1 MIKSFVLFG
10 LAFLSSSCEA
20 GQLGEP
26 TFLGGRNSLEKVP
39 LTAFLNGAVADYQ
52 VGDIWGK
59 TEMARLDQLP
69 PYADKIAQ
77 VTARVG
83 GGTGWFVGFFGG
95 KGIMASNHHVCDGG
109 RGCQKGS
116 KVFFPLKNISL
127 TVEDYYGSW
136 TDTDIALFSVTVP
149 STQVEFFKDNARPF
163 RFERDLTLDLPL
175 MTFGFGVAGNSKRS
189 LMGGFD
195 EDCRVLSEETRFIAD
210 PDEFNPG
217 PYKVYSF
224 ANGCDVSHGDSG
236 SAMVDRTNGDVVGI
250 IWTGRIP
257 KNKNAQSSDYIRQ
270 AQDSKSEFVWK
281 EMSYGAPA
289 TEIKK
294 VFQKVLSTTKN
305 QGLKVVLADML
316 D

>member
-1 MIKSFVLFG
+1 MFKSILII
-10 LAFLSSSCEA
+10 AFAILPQISMA
-20 GQLGEP
+20 RNFEP
-26 TFLGGRNSLEKVP
+26 TFLGGKKPE
-39 LTAFLNGAVADYQ
+39 TALKGAVSDYQ

-59 TEMARLDQLP
+59 HPISQLDQLP

-83 GGTGWFVGFFGG
+83 GGTGWFLGFFGG
-95 KGIMASNHHVCDGG
+95 KAIMASNHHVCDGG
-109 RGCQKGS
+109 RGCQRGS

-127 TVEDYYGSW
+127 TVDAYYGSW

-149 STQVEFFKDNARPF
+149 SKYIDFFRENASPLQFQR
-163 RFERDLTLDLPL
+163 ELTLDLPI
-175 MTFGFGVAGNSKRS
+175 MTFGFGVASNPNRS

-195 EDCRVLSEETRFIAD
+195 EDCRVLSEEIRFLAD

-217 PYKVYSF
+217 PYKVFSF

-236 SAMVDRTNGDVVGI
+236 SAMVDRTNGEVIGI

-270 AQDSKSEFVWK
+270 AENGNAEFIWS

-289 TEIKK
+289 VEIKK
-294 VFQKVLSTTKN
+294 VFQKVLTTTKN
-305 QGLKVVLADML
+305 EELKTVLQDML